1 MRNLSQHATAREKFF
16 RGSYLYRILNQS
28 MSYQFEILFKLDKDN
43 LIFAEKHTKIFI
55 SLLGRIFLKF
65 SKKKFEFNFKKVEIE
80 LSEVKYQSG
89 RSEFL
94 TFWVFSICRYVNFT
108 T

>member
-65 SKKKFEFNFKKVEIE
+65 SKKNLNLTSKRLKLSCLKSNIKAADQNF
-80 LSEVKYQSG
+80 
-89 RSEFL
+89 
-94 TFWVFSICRYVNFT
+94 
-108 T
+108 